1 MVVAM
6 SKQTAKII
14 LLVSFIA
21 FTMAVA
27 VNAYSVTLR
36 EEVTEKVPVSGEKV
50 LHVKNTRGETII
62 VGKEGI
68 REIRIEAVKIVKT
81 KNEDEAKRLMD
92 LLTFEVEKDGD
103 EILIAARHPDDSKE
117 KKSIW
122 SFFKGVHNR
131 TAIDFTI
138 EIPKAF
144 DVKVTSTSGDVQIS
158 SIDGDAKIYGTSG
171 DLRVRHIGGSS
182 FLELTSG
189 DVVIENV
196 ARQVHV
202 QLSSGSAHID
212 GAGEGLLLAA
222 TSGNV
227 EAFNIGGDAE
237 VKLVSGDLTLVKC
250 MGNVNSVSSS
260 GDMVIK
266 DIGGSVTVSSSSGDV
281 EIFLTPAEMR
291 KYNLTTCSGDVD
303 VFYLNNLD
311 LGFLLDVNTM
321 SGAIEGDME
330 IKLDQV
336 SRRHLKGVVGN
347 GKSQLVITTASGDVS
362 INQGKK
368 VK

>member
-1 MVVAM
+1 MVLAM
-6 SKQTAKII
+6 NKQTAKIA

-27 VNAYSVTLR
+27 VNAFSATLR
-36 EEVTEKVPVSGEKV
+36 EEVTEKVTVSGETV
-50 LHVKNTRGETII
+50 LHVKNARGETII

-68 REIRIEAVKIVKT
+68 REIYIEASKIVKT
-81 KNEDEAKRLMD
+81 KNEEEAKKLMK
-92 LLTFEVEKDGD
+92 LLTFEVERDGD
-103 EILIAARHPDDSKE
+103 EIRIVARHPDSDKE
-117 KKSIW
+117 KRSIW
-122 SFFKGVHNR
+122 SFFKGLHHR

-171 DLRVRHIGGSS
+171 DLRVSRIGGSS
-182 FLELTSG
+182 LLELTSG
-189 DVVIENV
+189 DVEIKDIGRRVEV
-196 ARQVHV
+196 K
-202 QLSSGSAHID
+202 LSSGSAFID
-212 GAGEGLLLAA
+212 GAGENLILTA

-227 EAFNIGGDAE
+227 EAYKIGGNAE
-237 VKLVSGDLTLVKC
+237 VKLVSGDLTLVDCK
-250 MGNVNSVSSS
+250 GDLNSVSSS

-266 DIGGSVTVSSSSGDV
+266 NIGGSVSVSSSSGDV

-291 KYNLTTCSGDVD
+291 TYNLATCSGDVN
-303 VFYLNNLD
+303 VYYLNHLD
-311 LGFLLDVNTM
+311 LGFLLDINTM

-336 SRRHLKGVVGN
+336 SRRHLKGIVGN
-347 GKSQLVITTASGDVS
+347 GKSELVITTASGDVS

-368 VK
+368 GK